1 MRYVIK
7 GMIYTLLLLLLIEFI
22 QVNRNTIN
30 ETMDDKMRINKNVQ
44 NTTEGLE

>member
-30 ETMDDKMRINKNVQ
+30 ETMDDKLRINKNVQ
-44 NTTEGLE
+44 NTTEGFE